1 MVSNGIIRLNSNGT
15 VDSTFNIGSGF
26 NQTGGIFSV
35 NTVYINPDNT
45 ILVGGAFT
53 SYNGTPSKGIVRLLS
68 NGAIDSSF
76 NIGSGINGFA
86 NVVRDIKVQTDGR
99 ILVCGG
105 FNSYNG
111 TPANSIVRINP
122 NGTVDTSFVTV
133 PGFIAQTYEMAI
145 QSDGKIV
152 VVGGFNNVANTT
164 QYYVAR
170 LKTNGTLDV

>member
-1 MVSNGIIRLNSNGT
+1 ML
-15 VDSTFNIGSGF
+15 
-26 NQTGGIFSV
+26 
-35 NTVYINPDNT
+35 
-45 ILVGGAFT
+45 
-53 SYNGTPSKGIVRLLS
+53 KLLS

-122 NGTVDTSFVTV
+122 NGNVDTSFVTV